1 MFHGWISRFGVPAV
15 ITSDSICSLLNIKH
29 KTTTAFHPQ
38 SNGMVERFHR
48 QLKNSLCARLA
59 SANWFEYLLWVL
71 LGLHSSPREDSAT
84 FASEA
89 VDGSDLTLPSQF
101 LKVQDPPTNLFY
113 ENLKNLMSGFQPVPP
128 LHLVIILQQLLFS
141 QKLFMQ
147 NFHLA
152 QWFLYVRMDTL
163 LPWLYSTK
171 VLTRFY
177 LAPLKP
183 FSSKLA
189 REYKL
194 FQFNASNQLSR
205 QVMKLQ

>member
-15 ITSDSICSLLNIKH
+15 ITSDRGAQFTTSLWSSICSLLNIKH

-59 SANWFEYLLWVL
+59 SANWFEYLPWVL
-71 LGLHSSPREDSAT
+71 LGLHTSPREDFAT
-84 FASEA
+84 SASED
-89 VDGSDLTLPSQF
+89 VYGSDLTLPSQF
-101 LKVQDPPTNLFY
+101 LEVQDPPTNLFY
-113 ENLKNLMSGFQPVPP
+113 ENLKNLMSCFQPVPP
-128 LHLVIILQQLLFS
+128 RHNTPAAAVLP
-141 QKLFMQ
+141 KLFLQ

-177 LAPLKP
+177 LASLKP

-189 REYKL
+189 RDYKL
-194 FQFNASNQLSR
+194 LQFNA
-205 QVMKLQ
+205 